1 MGREVPTNSS
11 DLGLAIT
18 PFEALYDS
26 AHTADIPADAAPFDP
41 EAELAHAEQVGCK
54 THYQQGPTLYDW
66 WFPTAPLF
74 TTFPGVER
82 RSWWR
87 EHLRSLRTSERVRP
101 TWLAEELMVP
111 DWVRTILL
119 SRWEATPRALARRL
133 AKQGA
138 EVLLLRGLLHL
149 LDPVAVAAARAD
161 LPAELPCPV
170 RRDRQGVWRV
180 LDLTALR
187 AAGLGCLSATA
198 ARRLLAEIP
207 DGALA
212 EPQLT
217 EVWPLAL
224 LAPTPR
230 ERVAFAVRTGLRL
243 TTWRAVVPWLVATGQ
258 TGLALLGEQIAAA
271 APPIAHTM
279 ARTAAAMLHGPAAA
293 PLFLD
298 LLATGQ
304 APVADRWLTA
314 HTTQLIAAP
323 VDTTQAAVSARYL
336 RQLPLAELQ
345 THRAQACPQLRP
357 LIDGIIGAAQLPH
370 LDAATSWWSQAQ
382 AAKRLRHV
390 APVPFPPVR
399 LPPLVVDGQ
408 RLAAPELQTLLR
420 ALAVGAC
427 PPPPGTCTETRW
439 AAQQP
444 HPLVEAVAER
454 LSPAARS
461 SFARELV
468 AQWQVAG
475 RPAKQG
481 WLASAPR
488 QLRARPLLER
498 DRC

>member
-1 MGREVPTNSS
+1 MGRETTASS
-11 DLGLAIT
+11 GLGLALT
-18 PFEALYDS
+18 PFEALYDT
-26 AHTADIPADAAPFDP
+26 AYTADIPADDGPFDP
-41 EAELAHAEQVGCK
+41 AAELAHAERVGHK
-54 THYQQGPTLYDW
+54 TQYQQGQRLYDW
-66 WFPTAPLF
+66 WYPTAPLF
-74 TTFPGVER
+74 ATFPGVER

-87 EHLRSLRTSERVRP
+87 EHLRSLRVDDRARP
-101 TWLAEELMVP
+101 AWLAEELMVP
-111 DWVRTILL
+111 DWVRTVLL

-149 LDPVAVAAARAD
+149 LDPAAVAAARAD
-161 LPAELPCPV
+161 LPAEMPCPV
-170 RRDRQGVWRV
+170 RRDRQGVWRL

-187 AAGLGCLSATA
+187 AAGLGCLPATA
-198 ARRLLAEIP
+198 ARDLLATIP
-207 DGALA
+207 AGALA
-212 EPQLT
+212 GPQLA
-217 EVWPLAL
+217 EVWPVAL

-230 ERVAFAVRTGLRL
+230 ERVDFAERTGLRL
-243 TTWRAVVPWLVATGQ
+243 ATWRAVVPWLVATGQ
-258 TGLALLGEQIAAA
+258 TGLTLLGEQIAAA
-271 APPIAHTM
+271 VPAEANTM
-279 ARTAAAMLHGPAAA
+279 ARTAAAALHGPAAA

-304 APVADRWLTA
+304 AAVADRWLTA
-314 HTTQLIAAP
+314 HAAQLIAAP
-323 VDTTQAAVSARYL
+323 VRAEQAAVAARYL
-336 RQLPLAELQ
+336 RQLPLAELRAR
-345 THRAQACPQLRP
+345 RAQACPQLRP
-357 LIDGIIGAAQLPH
+357 LIDGILGAAQLPH
-370 LDAATSWWSQAQ
+370 LDASTGWWSQAQ

-390 APVPFPPVR
+390 AAVPFPPVR

-408 RLAAPELQTLLR
+408 RLADPELQTLLR

-427 PPPPGTCTETRW
+427 PPPTGAGADTRW

-488 QLRARPLLER
+488 QLRARPPLER
-498 DRC
+498 GRC